1 MPTCGESRVKLVTYD
16 SNLTRKAWFIVPYL
30 VLNSLNKIGLL
41 SETKHVAGAQAEAK
55 APNLSRRAD
64 VDSDATYPSSFFA
77 HTAFRAW
84 YTLKFMFYKAK
95 VAFILRPLFVFYPIM
110 ISGPRSPT

>member
-41 SETKHVAGAQAEAK
+41 SEQSMWLELKRKRKPE
-55 APNLSRRAD
+55 PSRRAD
-64 VDSDATYPSSFFA
+64 VDSDDNLSIFIFCTQLLELG
-77 HTAFRAW
+77 
-84 YTLKFMFYKAK
+84 TL
-95 VAFILRPLFVFYPIM
+95 
-110 ISGPRSPT
+110 